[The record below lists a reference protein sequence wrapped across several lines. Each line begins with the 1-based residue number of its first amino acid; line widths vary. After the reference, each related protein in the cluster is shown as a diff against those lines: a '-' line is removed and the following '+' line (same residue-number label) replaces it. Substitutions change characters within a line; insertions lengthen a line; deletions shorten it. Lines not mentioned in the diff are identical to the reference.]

1 VAHPQAYR
9 DDPLAK
15 PKEEIKA
22 MMVVNSKLEIC

>member
-22 MMVVNSKLEIC
+22 MVVNSKLEIC